1 MNAIPPKENSEL
13 PPYTWWTIFSFPF
26 RRTGNTDR
34 DYGLSCNLTFSNS
47 GQTEHT
53 FGLYELLKSPETST
67 NGPWMDSSEG
77 IERII
82 FGPDLSTFDF
92 TEYT

>member
-1 MNAIPPKENSEL
+1 MKIPNSL
-13 PPYTWWTIFSFPF
+13 PVCILSLMKIFLFFPF
-26 RRTGNTDR
+26 RRTGTNDR
-34 DYGLSCNLTFSNS
+34 DYGLSCNVTFSNS
-47 GQTEHT
+47 GQTEHQ
-53 FGLYELLKSPETST
+53 FGLYELLLSPETST
-67 NGPWMDSSEG
+67 GGPWMDSSEG

>member
-1 MNAIPPKENSEL
+1 M
-13 PPYTWWTIFSFPF
+13 
-26 RRTGNTDR
+26 
-34 DYGLSCNLTFSNS
+34 TFSNS
-47 GQTEHT
+47 GQTEHQ
-53 FGLYELLKSPETST
+53 FGLYEYLKSTDTS
-67 NGPWMDSSEG
+67 NAGDWMDASEG